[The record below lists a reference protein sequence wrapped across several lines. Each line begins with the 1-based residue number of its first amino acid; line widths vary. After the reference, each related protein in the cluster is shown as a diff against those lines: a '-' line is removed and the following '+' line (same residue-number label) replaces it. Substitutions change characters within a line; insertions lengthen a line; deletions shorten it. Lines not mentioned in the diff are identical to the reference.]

1 MKENKKRHCSFD
13 ISKMPLNER
22 IGFQIYMLNCALKA
36 RKNRDFEDLDLTSSQ
51 ADVLNYV
58 WHNEKN
64 GQLIQQVD
72 IERRFSLSN
81 PTVTGLIQRLEA
93 KGFVTREVSEKDKRC
108 KYLHTTEQTEKI
120 YAFAQQKRSEMQNLL
135 MLEFSEDEK
144 EEFSRL
150 LGKALNNIRSNDVEH
165 VEEN

>member
-1 MKENKKRHCSFD
+1 MKENKKKDCSCEL
-13 ISKMPLNER
+13 SKIPLNEK
-22 IGFQIYMLNCALKA
+22 IGFQIYMLNCAMKA

-51 ADVLNYV
+51 ADVLNFV
-58 WHNEKN
+58 WHNEKK
-64 GQLIQQVD
+64 GQPIQQVD

-93 KGFVTREVSEKDKRC
+93 KGFVTRAVSEKDKRC
-108 KYLHTTEQTEKI
+108 KYLYTTELTTKI
-120 YAFAQQKRSEMQNLL
+120 YVFAEQKRIEMQSLL
-135 MLEFSEDEK
+135 MQDFSEEEK

>member
-1 MKENKKRHCSFD
+1 MKENKKKDCSCEL
-13 ISKMPLNER
+13 SKMPLNEK
-22 IGFQIYMLNCALKA
+22 IGFQIYMLNCAMKA

-51 ADVLNYV
+51 ADVLNFV
-58 WHNEKN
+58 WHNEKK
-64 GQLIQQVD
+64 GQPIQQVD

-93 KGFVTREVSEKDKRC
+93 KGFVTRAVSEKDKRC
-108 KYLHTTEQTEKI
+108 KYLYTTELTTKI
-120 YAFAQQKRSEMQNLL
+120 YAFAEQKRIEMQSLL
-135 MLEFSEDEK
+135 MQDFSEEEK

-150 LGKALNNIRSNDVEH
+150 LGKALNKIRSNDVEH

>member
-58 WHNEKN
+58 WHNEKK
-64 GQLIQQVD
+64 GQPIQQVD

-93 KGFVTREVSEKDKRC
+93 KGFVIREVSEKDKRC

>member
-1 MKENKKRHCSFD
+1 MKENKRKDCSCEL
-13 ISKMPLNER
+13 SKMPLNEK
-22 IGFQIYMLNCALKA
+22 IGFQIYMLNCAMKA

-51 ADVLNYV
+51 ADVLNFV
-58 WHNEKN
+58 WHNEKK
-64 GQLIQQVD
+64 GQPIQQVD

-93 KGFVTREVSEKDKRC
+93 KGFVIREVSEKDKRC

>member
-1 MKENKKRHCSFD
+1 MKENKKRECCCD

-22 IGFQIYMLNCALKA
+22 IGFQIYMVNCTMKA
-36 RKNRDFEDLDLTSSQ
+36 RKNKDFEDLDLTSSQ
-51 ADVLNYV
+51 ADVLNFI
-58 WHNEKN
+58 WHSEKN
-64 GQLIQQVD
+64 GKLVQQVD
-72 IERRFSLSN
+72 VERRFNLSN

-108 KYLHTTEQTEKI
+108 KHLHTTEQTEKI
-120 YAFAQQKRSEMQNLL
+120 YAFAQQKRSEMQTLL
-135 MLEFSEDEK
+135 LQGFSEKEK

-150 LGKALNNIRSNDVEH
+150 LDKALNNIRSNDIAH